1 MRGVRSWRE
10 RARLSPTLTV
20 DTHHKRAHDE
30 EAFKEGLTD
39 GRGAGDV
46 FRTTATT
53 MMASE
58 SACISGDNACVVA
71 RTYIAVSEKEHA
83 DRIGKWPCVKPG
95 ATPPS
100 FHGDDGLV
108 MGMNIIP

>member
-1 MRGVRSWRE
+1 M
-10 RARLSPTLTV
+10 RLSPTLTV

-30 EAFKEGLTD
+30 EAFKEGWTD
-39 GRGAGDV
+39 REGAGDV
-46 FRTTATT
+46 FRTPTTTA
-53 MMASE
+53 MMAAE

-71 RTYIAVSEKEHA
+71 RTYIAVSGEHA
-83 DRIGKWPCVKPG
+83 HRIGKWPCVKPG

-100 FHGDDGLV
+100 FHGGDGLV